1 MSSPPP
7 QNKLLKNKIKFIIK
21 LMNLYYIFEMKIN
34 ILMKQFISDQ
44 QWFKL
49 INERVMLR
57 FSVGEIPTLPKKY
70 WLIA

>member
-1 MSSPPP
+1 
-7 QNKLLKNKIKFIIK
+7 
-21 LMNLYYIFEMKIN
+21 MNLYYIFEMKIN